1 MKLAKKFIARTRY
14 ANKRKVETNISI
26 VIEIKTLKI
35 TNPLSGKFEG
45 RPKRMKI
52 QVSPFPSIYYFLPSL
67 LYSIPSTDVMVDPYI
82 KDSQIN
88 QELKV

>member
-52 QVSPFPSIYYFLPSL
+52 QQSVLFHPSIFFL
-67 LYSIPSTDVMVDPYI
+67 LYSTLPSTDVIVDPYI